1 MNKQIEQSLR
11 ELLEPVL
18 ERYDAFLVEIIAR
31 GERNTKIIEIFIDT
45 DKGVDAK
52 TITDVNKELNYQL
65 AEDAIISGTYR
76 VSVSSPG
83 LDRPLKITRQYKK
96 NLGREL
102 EVHVT
107 VDEKTQKIVGTLTE
121 ADETVF
127 TLQLNDST
135 KKDFEYNTIQKAF
148 IKLPW

>member
-11 ELLEPVL
+11 ELLEPIL

-52 TITDVNKELNYQL
+52 TITEINKELNRHL
-65 AEDAIISGTYR
+65 AEDIIIPGSYR

-96 NLGREL
+96 NVGREL
-102 EVHVT
+102 EVHIT
-107 VDEKTQKIVGTLTE
+107 VDEKTQKIGGTLIH

-127 TLQLNDST
+127 TLQLDDST
-135 KKDFEYNTIQKAF
+135 QKDFEYNTIQKVF